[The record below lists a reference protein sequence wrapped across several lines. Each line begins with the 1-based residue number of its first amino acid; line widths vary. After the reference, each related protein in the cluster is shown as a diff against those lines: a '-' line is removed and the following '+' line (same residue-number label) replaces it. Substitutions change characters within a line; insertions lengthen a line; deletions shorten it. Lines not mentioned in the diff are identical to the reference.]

1 MKKFLTLVITM
12 MMILSALFA
21 GGCGGAKEKSA
32 KPGESAGAAKT
43 VRIGMVPLPFYSH
56 MWVAYKKGFLTEE
69 LNKAGYQL
77 AWKPINLGPVVSES
91 FAAGEIDMGVMGD
104 LPAFVGRSSGIK
116 YTIVSVSDM
125 AKSQALLTN
134 PKSGIQNVAD
144 LKGKKVA
151 ATKNTSGHEL
161 LAALLE
167 REGMTLNDIIFIN
180 MSAADLSQA
189 LIKGDIDAAVIWE
202 PSVTR
207 LEDSGMKLIMD
218 GAFCPNYNVLL
229 AGDDFLRN
237 NPAAAAAV
245 QKAFNRGN
253 EFMKQNMD
261 ECLKMLTVEF
271 KIPEPQ
277 LKKMIS
283 KYQPMPIDEKVLTD
297 LKGQEVFLSKNGIT
311 KNPVD
316 IKTFIRQN

>member
-1 MKKFLTLVITM
+1 
-12 MMILSALFA
+12 
-21 GGCGGAKEKSA
+21 
-32 KPGESAGAAKT
+32 
-43 VRIGMVPLPFYSH
+43 
-56 MWVAYKKGFLTEE
+56 
-69 LNKAGYQL
+69 
-77 AWKPINLGPVVSES
+77 
-91 FAAGEIDMGVMGD
+91 
-104 LPAFVGRSSGIK
+104 
-116 YTIVSVSDM
+116 
-125 AKSQALLTN
+125 
-134 PKSGIQNVAD
+134 
-144 LKGKKVA
+144 
-151 ATKNTSGHEL
+151 
-161 LAALLE
+161 
-167 REGMTLNDIIFIN
+167 MTLNDIQFIN

-218 GAFCPNYNVLL
+218 GDFCPNYNVLL
-229 AGDDFLRN
+229 AGDEFLRN

-253 EFMKQNMD
+253 EYMQQNMD
-261 ECLKMLTVEF
+261 ECLKMLTAEF

-283 KYQPMPIDEKVLTD
+283 KYRPMPIDEKVLTD

-316 IKTFIRQN
+316 IKLFVRQN